1 MRRKICFS
9 QELVNIIE
17 HKEADICSPCKILSS
32 SNSLIKWLQ
41 ITVGIVLRI
50 KYLYEA
56 LDDFMYSVCK

>member
-1 MRRKICFS
+1 MWRKICFS

-17 HKEADICSPCKILSS
+17 HKEADICSPCKILST
-32 SNSLIKWLQ
+32 NSLIKWLQ

-50 KYLYEA
+50 KYLYET